1 MTTMTLDPFTATPT
15 VALAPAAPPAA
26 DGRDWKYTF
35 YPQPQAIYVRVLDK
49 DVHRCV
55 GYAIPSPIRGLVE
68 IRIRTGPDKGRYT
81 VAGWEYA
88 KARLEQ
94 LTRRCQ

>member
-1 MTTMTLDPFTATPT
+1 MTTATLDPFTPAA
-15 VALAPAAPPAA
+15 ALAPGSAPPAA

-49 DVHRCV
+49 DVHRCI
-55 GYAIPSPIRGLVE
+55 GYARLSSTRGLVE
-68 IRIRTGPDKGRYT
+68 IRVLTGPDKGRYT
-81 VAGWEYA
+81 VTNWIDA